1 MIAVAAM
8 ILGTTSV
15 VLAIAPFENH
25 QQVVVSTRSP
35 FVDLYD
41 YTAGTPYAWT
51 TSPEFAAGTLTSVD
65 TTTVPGSVVL
75 AQGGP
80 QSGWWNT
87 QWDRR
92 RCDTVDNT
100 AGPALSEFVVEVTLD
115 TASEIAAGSMD
126 ANGNSLRAIA
136 ADGETELPL
145 WLKGPLNSPSTQIWI
160 QVDAVAAGGTT
171 SYCLYWTGSNKPSR
185 SDEASVLTTSTPQ
198 PRFVLLGSAYAGGA
212 DVEITPILDTTD
224 VTNGSTTL
232 SGLRLGKTG
241 TLPAAGNAQGTLIS
255 ATVPIAAR
263 GTGMAPAP
271 APLSFAGTAFAV
283 PTERGAQTFVAYAP
297 GSTAT
302 MTITEGGTVIGGPV
316 AVPAG
321 GVTTVTA
328 DVTTTGAVV
337 TSDAPIVLVHET
349 TSGTDAYPVPPASAG
364 PWVGVR
370 SQSARIGLVSAGA
383 GTIARSDGSSTPIAG
398 GAGDV
403 VVDAGGAPAGG
414 NAADGVMVTADA
426 GVAVVQQDD
435 GSGSAT
441 TAFLPLDRLDVTHA
455 IPTDASYV
463 TIVCPTPGTTMT
475 IDPPKGKSTSVGC
488 SGAGPGFGKFAS
500 STAAGTVV
508 TTSAPAWLVYEDAAT
523 GIETNLYGTDVV
535 RQGGTP
541 VPGVSPGP
549 PEGQGGGYAASGTW
563 ESETIDTTVDGVYG
577 TLRWS
582 GTTPIGTSITFQVAT
597 TANGNPNSFV
607 GPDGTAAT
615 VFSSFEDALAFQH
628 DGDRYFRIRATLST
642 TDTSVTPTLDAV
654 TLTADLPPLD
664 RVAETVDRVTVVGST
679 GTAERRFAVRV
690 RSDVAGVEGS
700 TATVTAGNVSNLALL
715 QIGVVGTTPPD
726 ADAIVVA
733 GGTLGQSSGP
743 PVVFDAA
750 NPHSIVID
758 QLIDGTGTAEIE
770 ILWRLDVH
778 AGGSVFIDRS
788 FVLEVTS

>member
-1 MIAVAAM
+1 MITVAAM

-15 VLAIAPFENH
+15 VLAVAPFENH

-41 YTAGTPYAWT
+41 YTAGTPFTWT
-51 TSPEFAAGTLTSVD
+51 TSPDFTAGTLTSVD
-65 TTTVPGSVVL
+65 TAAIPGSVVL
-75 AQGGP
+75 AEGGT
-80 QSGWWNT
+80 QSGWWST

-136 ADGETELPL
+136 ADGATELPL
-145 WLKGPLNSPSTQIWI
+145 WLKGPLNSPNTQIWV
-160 QVDAVAAGGTT
+160 QVDSVAAGGTT

-185 SDEASVLTTSTPQ
+185 SDEAAVVTTSTPQ
-198 PRFVLLGSAYAGGA
+198 PRFVVLGSAYASGA
-212 DVEITPILDTTD
+212 DVEITPILATTD
-224 VTNGSTTL
+224 VTNGSTAL

-255 ATVPIAAR
+255 STSPIAAR
-263 GTGMAPAP
+263 GAGSAPPP
-271 APLSFAGTAFAV
+271 APLSFAGTTFAV
-283 PTERGAQTFVAYAP
+283 PTERGVQTFVAYAP
-297 GSTAT
+297 GAAAT
-302 MTITEGGTVIGGPV
+302 MTIAEGGTVIGGPV

-321 GVTTVTA
+321 GVATVTA
-328 DVTTTGAVV
+328 DAFTTGAIV
-337 TSDAPIVLVHET
+337 TSDAPIVLLHET
-349 TSGTDAYPVPPASAG
+349 AAGTDAYPVPPASAG

-370 SQSARIGLVSAGA
+370 SQSARVGFASAA
-383 GTIARSDGSSTPIAG
+383 TGTIARSDGSSTPIAG

-403 VVDAGGAPAGG
+403 FVDTGGAPTGGGAG
-414 NAADGVMVTADA
+414 DGVMVTTDGA
-426 GVAVVQQDD
+426 VAVIQQGD
-435 GSGSAT
+435 GTGT
-441 TAFLPLDRLDVTHA
+441 TSFLSVDRLDVTHA

-475 IDPPKGKSTSVGC
+475 VDPPKGKSTTASC
-488 SGAGPGFGKFAS
+488 SGTGPGFGKLAS
-500 STAAGTVV
+500 PTAAGTVV
-508 TTSAPAWLVYEDAAT
+508 TTSTPAWLIYEDAAT
-523 GIETNLYGTDVV
+523 GIETNLYGTDVA
-535 RQGGTP
+535 RQGGSP
-541 VPGVSPGP
+541 LPGVSPGP
-549 PEGQGGGYAASGTW
+549 PEGQGSGYTASGSW
-563 ESETIDTTVDGVYG
+563 ESETIDTAVGGVYG
-577 TLRWS
+577 TLRWA
-582 GTTPIGTSITFQVAT
+582 GTTPAGTSITFQVAT

-607 GPDGTAAT
+607 GPDGTGAT

-679 GTAERRFAVRV
+679 GAAERRFAIRV
-690 RSDVAGVEGS
+690 RSDVPGVEGS
-700 TATVTAGNVSNLALL
+700 TATVTAGTVSNLGLL

-726 ADAIVVA
+726 TGAIVVA

-743 PVVFDAA
+743 PVAFDATS
-750 NPHSIVID
+750 PHSIVID
-758 QLIDGTGTAEIE
+758 QLVTGTGTAEIE

-778 AGGSVFIDRS
+778 ARGSVFIDRS